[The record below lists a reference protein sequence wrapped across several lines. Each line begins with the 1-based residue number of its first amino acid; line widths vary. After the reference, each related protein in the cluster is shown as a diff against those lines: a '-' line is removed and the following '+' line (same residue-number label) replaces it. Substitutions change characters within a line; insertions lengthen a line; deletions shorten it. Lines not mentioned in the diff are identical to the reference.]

1 MKKLAALIV
10 EKECKEINDDIR
22 ENDCITQNKTV
33 RLIKKVKDCKRFIGV
48 SVLFLCISVIL
59 TEIRVYFC
67 LKSRKNNVLS
77 Y

>member
-33 RLIKKVKDCKRFIGV
+33 RLIKKVKDCKRFYWCKCV
-48 SVLFLCISVIL
+48 ISL
-59 TEIRVYFC
+59 YF
-67 LKSRKNNVLS
+67 SNIN
-77 Y
+77 